1 VEDDAAEAAGSPKT
15 PTAEDVAGRQLRM
28 LRQGRG
34 WTQQEVA
41 NRMRKLGYSWQ
52 QSTIGKIEAAQRPL
66 RLNELADLA
75 ATLGVSVTHFLR
87 PNPAAD
93 ESTDLEAVERE
104 IRDLLKAR
112 VDAAARVRVAQGE
125 YLNAGDR
132 FHEASDVVHQMDSRL
147 QTLKLWHRGY
157 DEIAKAAL
165 EELAAETATDQ
176 AFAFART
183 WSPSDNAVPGWS
195 LERERRLQLESL
207 LKPYAELL
215 DEDQMDGIAE
225 IFRRAVDT
233 AMDVAT
239 GAAVR
244 EGDQ

>member
-1 VEDDAAEAAGSPKT
+1 MEDEAAEAAASPKA
-15 PTAEDVAGRQLRM
+15 PTAEDVAGRQLRV

-75 ATLGVSVTHFLR
+75 ATLGVPVTHFLR

-93 ESTDLEAVERE
+93 EGIDLEAVERE
-104 IRDLLKAR
+104 IRDLLRAR
-112 VDAAARVRVAQGE
+112 VDAAARVRVAHSE
-125 YLNAGDR
+125 YLNAADR
-132 FHEASDVVHQMDSRL
+132 FHEATDVVHQMDSRL

-165 EELAAETATDQ
+165 EALAAGTATDQ
-176 AFAFART
+176 AFAFARC
-183 WSPSDNAVPGWS
+183 WSPSDTAVLGWS
-195 LERERRLQLESL
+195 LERERRMYLEAL

-215 DEDQMDGIAE
+215 GEDQMDGITE
-225 IFRRAVDT
+225 MFRDRKSV
-233 AMDVAT
+233 V
-239 GAAVR
+239 
-244 EGDQ
+244 